1 MAQLADSL
9 RLKSIYLWCVF
20 IYYTCSMPNQPA
32 TFFDPAKTFDDNFDN
47 GPFLNGASEAPYKNS
62 GEPSYSFLGRKLYAP
77 FGIAAGSL
85 PTSKHVRGA
94 FERGFDVV
102 CYKTQRSV
110 PFKANAFPNVVYVDV
125 EGDLTL
131 EKAAKPLVGHPTSD
145 KPLEKLTVTN
155 SFGNPSRGPD
165 FWVEDMKQAVAA
177 QGKGQLLIS
186 SVVGTIQDGFTQE
199 DYYDDFAKTA
209 ALAASAGV
217 QAIEVNLSCPNVA
230 SEGILCFNH
239 DAVVS
244 VCRKVKEAIG
254 DIPLIAKVGYFSPD
268 QQQLL
273 ERIVVDT
280 KPYLAAF
287 SAINTIPA
295 AVVDEQGNQL
305 LPGEGRLKSGMCGAS
320 IKWAG
325 LDMVARLAALREK
338 LGFSY
343 EIIGVG
349 GVMTPA
355 DFRQYRAAGADVVQ
369 SVTAAMWN
377 ADLAAEIKESLVT

>member
-1 MAQLADSL
+1 M
-9 RLKSIYLWCVF
+9 
-20 IYYTCSMPNQPA
+20 
-32 TFFDPAKTFDDNFDN
+32 FFDPAKTFDDNFDN
-47 GPFLNGASEAPYKNS
+47 GPFLTDSSESPYQNT
-62 GEPSYSFLGRKLYAP
+62 GEPAFTFLGHQLYSP

-85 PTSKHVRGA
+85 PTSKHVGGA

-110 PFKANAFPNVVYVDV
+110 PFKVNEFPNVVYVDV

-131 EKAAKPLVGHPTSD
+131 EKAAQPLVGHQTSEA
-145 KPLEKLTVTN
+145 PLEHLTITN

-165 FWVEDMKQAVAA
+165 FWVEDMKRAVNA
-177 QGKGQLLIS
+177 QGRGQLMIS

-209 ALAASAGV
+209 ALAVSAGAPV
-217 QAIEVNLSCPNVA
+217 IEVNLSCPNVA
-230 SEGILCFNH
+230 SEGILCFNQ
-239 DAVVS
+239 DAVIS
-244 VCRKVKEAIG
+244 VCRKTKEAIG
-254 DIPLIAKVGYFSPD
+254 DIPLIAKIGYFSPD
-268 QQQLL
+268 QQQIL
-273 ERIVVDT
+273 EQIVTDT
-280 KPYLAAF
+280 QSYLAAF

-295 AVVDEQGNQL
+295 AIVDEQGNQL

-325 LDMVARLAALREK
+325 LEMVAKLAALRKK
-338 LGFSY
+338 LNLSY
-343 EIIGVG
+343 EIIGIG

-355 DFRQYRAAGADVVQ
+355 DCQQYRDAGADVVQ

-377 ADLAAEIKESLVT
+377 ANLAAEIKASLRTLRT